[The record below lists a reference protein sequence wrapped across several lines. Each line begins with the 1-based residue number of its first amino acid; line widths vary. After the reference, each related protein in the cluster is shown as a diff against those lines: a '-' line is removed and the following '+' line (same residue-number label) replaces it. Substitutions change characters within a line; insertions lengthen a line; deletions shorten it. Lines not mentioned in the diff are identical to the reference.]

1 MEQLKILSHEI
12 TIHEFFYLPQSYQ
25 KADKHLCVALRHKV
39 RIRLHLSKEH
49 ICGIHKQK
57 QIKDGK
63 INAWSHNH
71 L

>member
-1 MEQLKILSHEI
+1 MKISCFEI
-12 TIHEFFYLPQSYQ
+12 TIQGNKNQMSVELAHQ
-25 KADKHLCVALRHKV
+25 KADKHLCVALHIKV
-39 RIRLHLSKEH
+39 RIRLHPSKEN

-63 INAWSHNH
+63 INAWSHYH

>member
-1 MEQLKILSHEI
+1 MSVELAH
-12 TIHEFFYLPQSYQ
+12 Q
-25 KADKHLCVALRHKV
+25 KADKHLCVALHIKV
-39 RIRLHLSKEH
+39 LHPSKEH

-63 INAWSHNH
+63 INAWSHNQ